1 MAPTR
6 CDRGELM
13 NPGHEDCTHETVEEK
28 TLCSDGAMVQRI
40 CLHDHREPVYA
51 SDGILQHVVG
61 FHCHC
66 CGGVWNDH
74 SYIERGPRD

>member
-6 CDRGELM
+6 RDRGELM
-13 NPGHEDCTHETVEEK
+13 NPGHEDCTHETVDEK
-28 TLCSDGAMVQRI
+28 TLVDPEPISRPI

-51 SDGILQHVVG
+51 SDGILQHTVG

-66 CGGVWNDH
+66 CGNVWNSRD
-74 SYIERGPRD
+74 YIERGSNA